1 MQNQLVNKKERELY
15 LKDAYRMFGLKD
27 DEGGVNKTDG
37 LFMMCHDIMKEDF
50 IVAEIGS
57 YAGVSSEVLALNCS
71 SLHCID
77 TWEDW
82 NHDGIIFQA
91 MELFDN
97 MRSLY
102 THIDKLHMRGDEAS
116 KLFPDEHFDLVYI
129 DASHWYKDVINDI
142 NTWLPKIKNGGYLA
156 GHDYIE
162 GIDVLYA
169 VNDYFGKTH
178 SITRYPDS
186 SWVIKKN

>member
-1 MQNQLVNKKERELY
+1 MINTQERKEFL
-15 LKDAYRMFGLKD
+15 LNSYRMFGLHD
-27 DEGGVNKTDG
+27 DEGGVNKTQG
-37 LFMMCHDIMKEDF
+37 LFMMCDDIVKPEF
-50 IVAEIGS
+50 VVAEIGS
-57 YAGVSSEVLALNCS
+57 YAGVSSEVLALNCKK
-71 SLHCID
+71 LTCID

-82 NHDGIIFQA
+82 NNDGTIFQA

-97 MRSLY
+97 MKSLY
-102 THIDKLHMRGDEAS
+102 PHVDKLHMRGDEAS

-129 DASHWYKDVINDI
+129 DASHWYDDVVNDI
-142 NTWLPKIKNGGYLA
+142 NTWLPKIKSGGYLA

-162 GIDVLYA
+162 CNDVLYV

>member
-1 MQNQLVNKKERELY
+1 MNKEERKKIL
-15 LKDAYRMFGLKD
+15 LDSYRMFGLHN
-27 DEGGVNKTDG
+27 DEGGVNRTQG
-37 LFMMCHDIMKEDF
+37 LFMLCDDVIKPNF

-57 YAGVSSEVLALNCS
+57 YAGVSSEVLALSCEK
-71 SLHCID
+71 LYCID

-82 NHDGIIFQA
+82 NNDGIIFQA

-97 MRSLY
+97 MKAL
-102 THIDKLHMRGDEAS
+102 HPHVDKLHMRGDEAA

-129 DASHWYKDVINDI
+129 DASHWYKDVINDV

-156 GHDYIE
+156 GHDYLE

-178 SITRYPDS
+178 PITRYPDS
-186 SWVIKKN
+186 SWMIKK

>member
-27 DEGGVNKTDG
+27 DEGGVNKTEG
-37 LFMMCHDIMKEDF
+37 LFMMCRDIMKEDF
-50 IVAEIGS
+50 VVAEIGS
-57 YAGVSSEVLALNCS
+57 YAGVSSEVLALHCTK
-71 SLHCID
+71 LHCID

-102 THIDKLHMRGDEAS
+102 THIDKLHMRGEEAA
-116 KLFPDEHFDLVYI
+116 KLFPDGHFDLVYI
-129 DASHWYKDVINDI
+129 DASHWYNDVMSDI

-186 SWVIKKN
+186 SWLIKKN

>member
-1 MQNQLVNKKERELY
+1 MDTNSRRQY
-15 LKDAYRMFGLKD
+15 LETAYRMFGLKD
-27 DEGGVNKTDG
+27 DEGGVNRTQG
-37 LFMMCHDIMKEDF
+37 LFMLCNDIIKPDF
-50 IVAEIGS
+50 TIAEIGS
-57 YAGVSSEVLALNCS
+57 YAGVSSEVLALHCKK
-71 SLHCID
+71 LYCID

-91 MELFDN
+91 MD
-97 MRSLY
+97 
-102 THIDKLHMRGDEAS
+102 
-116 KLFPDEHFDLVYI
+116 LFPDEHFDLVYV
-129 DASHWYKDVINDI
+129 DASHWYDDVINDI
-142 NTWLPKIKNGGYLA
+142 KTWLPKIKNGGYLA

>member
-1 MQNQLVNKKERELY
+1 MDTNNRRQY
-15 LKDAYRMFGLKD
+15 LETAYRMFGLKD
-27 DEGGVNKTDG
+27 DENGVNRTQG
-37 LFMMCHDIMKEDF
+37 LFMLCNDIIKPDF
-50 IVAEIGS
+50 TIAEIGS
-57 YAGVSSEVLALNCS
+57 YAGVSSEVLALHCKK
-71 SLHCID
+71 LYCID

-91 MELFDN
+91 MDLFDN
-97 MRSLY
+97 MMSY
-102 THIDKLHMRGDEAS
+102 YSHIDKLHMKGNEAS
-116 KLFPDEHFDLVYI
+116 NMFPDEHFDLVYI
-129 DASHWYKDVINDI
+129 DASHWYDDVTNDI
-142 NTWLPKIKNGGYLA
+142 NTWLPKIKSGGYLA

-169 VNDYFGKTH
+169 VNNYFGKTH